1 VARIYPFKLEFKA
14 LAPGGPEAAF
24 FPFIMD
30 GTVAEGITCL
40 VSSRSAGDMGLSPRP
55 VSESGG
61 TGGNPYREALF
72 RALGLDARRVA
83 ALRQVHSRNVLEAG
97 LGRMPFGAEADG
109 MICRNGEIFLSIS
122 AADCL
127 PVFLY
132 DAGGSGGF
140 GLVHSGWKG
149 TGIALRALRLMEE
162 KWGVRSEE
170 TAAVLGPCIRSC
182 CYRVDGGRAGAF
194 EAEFGGSGGEYPL
207 GRVTEERA
215 GEFFINLQAAN
226 ARLLASAGVRNIAVC
241 EDCTFT
247 DERLGSFRRE
257 GAGFTRMAVL
267 LGRLGSAKN
276 PAA

>member
-1 VARIYPFKLEFKA
+1 MGFC
-14 LAPGGPEAAF
+14 PGPA
-24 FPFIMD
+24 
-30 GTVAEGITCL
+30 
-40 VSSRSAGDMGLSPRP
+40 
-55 VSESGG
+55 SESGG
-61 TGGNPYREALF
+61 AAGNPRREALF

-83 ALRQVHSRNVLEAG
+83 APRQVHSREVLEAG
-97 LGRMPFGAEADG
+97 LERMPPDTRADG
-109 MICRNGEIFLSIS
+109 MICRDGGIFLSVTV
-122 AADCL
+122 ADCL

-162 KWGVRSEE
+162 KWGVRPDE
-170 TAAVLGPCIRSC
+170 TAAVLGPCIGSC
-182 CYRVDGGRAGAF
+182 CYRVDRERARAF

-215 GEFFINLQAAN
+215 GGFFINLRAAN
-226 ARLLASAGVRNIAVC
+226 ARLLANAGLRNIAVC

-257 GAGFTRMAVL
+257 GSGFTRMAAL
-267 LGRLGSAKN
+267 LGRLLHT
-276 PAA
+276 PAAFGLPLSN

>member
-1 VARIYPFKLEFKA
+1 MARIYPFRLKFKA
-14 LAPGGPEAAF
+14 LPSGGPDAAF
-24 FPFIMD
+24 FPFIMN
-30 GTVAEGITCL
+30 GRAVEGISCL
-40 VSSRSAGDMGLSPRP
+40 VSSCSAGDMGFSPRS
-55 VSESGG
+55 VSESDGA
-61 TGGNPYREALF
+61 GGNPRREALF
-72 RALGLDARRVA
+72 RALGLDARRVL

-97 LGRMPFGAEADG
+97 LDRMPFGAEADG
-109 MICRNGEIFLSIS
+109 MICGDREIFLSVS

-132 DAGGSGGF
+132 DTGGSGGF

-162 KWGVRSEE
+162 KWGVRPEK

-182 CYRVDGGRAGAF
+182 CYRVDSERAGAF
-194 EAEFGGSGGEYPL
+194 EAEFGGAGGGYPL

-215 GEFFINLQAAN
+215 GGFFIDLQAAN
-226 ARLLASAGVRNIAVC
+226 ARLLAGAGVGNIAVC

-257 GAGFTRMAVL
+257 GAGFTHMAAL
-267 LGRLGSAKN
+267 LGYME
-276 PAA
+276 